1 MIGELIN
8 IYERLQRDGKAPK
21 YGYSVENVS
30 YGLDIDEAG
39 HVINL
44 IPFGKLVSNNFR
56 MRMEVPMHASNTSGI
71 KASFLCAKAPYL
83 LGEDAKGKSERAL
96 KEFEAAKEYHD
107 NIIIHPIDQASKAVL
122 AFFALPPQAGIVK
135 ELVGK
140 EAWNKVVNSRLVICL
155 GDRPLTRNS
164 VLQHFWETWYEQRK
178 NDEEGDESSIKPMQS
193 MVTGKTV
200 IPALTHP
207 LIKGVPGT
215 KPSGA
220 ALVSFNKKAFCSYNK
235 KQDTNAP
242 MSGYEA
248 FAYSTALN
256 IMLHDRQYCKTVNK
270 NSLTILCWAE
280 SGEVQYS
287 TQLFT
292 SLYADSSVDQKTLLR
307 TISELAEG
315 RPVVHDGINL
325 NPGEHFYILGLVP
338 NAARLSVS
346 FFLKDTFGRFM
357 QNVHKHYADLDIVRP
372 QYDDRTTLPV
382 WSLLAQTQPRTTNRQ
397 ASAEVSSSLIDE
409 LFRSILLGTSYPTS
423 LLNMIQIRIAAEHKV
438 NRDKAA
444 IIKAYYLRHANSA
457 CPKEVLQ
464 VSLNEKSN
472 DVPYVLGRLFALYE
486 EIQYK
491 ANINQANLKHKINTT
506 IVDQYFTNA
515 SIMPAVVFP
524 RLGDLANKHLHKL
537 PVALRNYYITQI
549 KNLMVRIGKSF
560 PTRLSLPEQGA
571 FQLGYYFQTQ
581 ERYSGD
587 KKIQDKKIDQEEGPA
602 YE

>member
-8 IYERLQRDGKAPK
+8 IYEQFQRDGKAPK

-39 HVINL
+39 HVINV
-44 IPFGKLVSNNFR
+44 IPFGELVSNNFR

-83 LGEDAKGKSERAL
+83 LGEDANGKSERAL
-96 KEFEAAKEYHD
+96 KKFETAKEYHK
-107 NIIIHPIDQASKAVL
+107 NIIIHPNDQASKAVL

-135 ELVGK
+135 GLLGK
-140 EAWNKVVNSRLVICL
+140 ASWAKFINSRLVICL
-155 GDRPLTRNS
+155 GGRPLTQNL
-164 VLQHFWETWYEQRK
+164 VLRHFWETWYEQRT
-178 NDEEGDESSIKPMQS
+178 NNEEGDESSIKPMQS
-193 MVTGKTV
+193 VVTGKTV

-220 ALVSFNKKAFCSYNK
+220 TLVSFNRKAFCSYNK
-235 KQDTNAP
+235 KQDMNAP

-256 IMLHDRQYCKTVNK
+256 NMLHDRLYCKIVNK
-270 NSLTILCWAE
+270 RSLTILCWAE

-287 TQLFT
+287 NQLFT
-292 SLYADSSVDQKTLLR
+292 SLYADSSVNQQTLLR
-307 TISELAEG
+307 TISELARG
-315 RPVVHDGINL
+315 KPVAHDGINL
-325 NPGEHFYILGLVP
+325 NPGEHFYILGLAP

-346 FFLKDTFGRFM
+346 FFLKDTFGHFM
-357 QNVHKHYADLDIVRP
+357 QNVHKHYKDLNIVRP
-372 QYDDRTTLPV
+372 MCDDRITLPV
-382 WSLLAQTQPRTTNRQ
+382 WSLLAQTQPSLANRQ
-397 ASAEVSSSLIDE
+397 AGAEVSSNLVDE
-409 LFRSILLGTSYPTS
+409 LLRSILLGTSYPTS
-423 LLNMIQIRIAAEHKV
+423 LLNKIQIRIHAEHKV

-444 IIKAYYLRHANSA
+444 IIKAYYLRHANNG

-464 VSLNEKSN
+464 VSLNKESN

-491 ANINQANLKHKINTT
+491 ANSKHGINTT
-506 IVDQYFTNA
+506 ISDQYFTNA

-524 RLGDLANKHLHKL
+524 RLGDLAKKHLRKL
-537 PVALRNYYITQI
+537 SVASRNSYINQI
-549 KNLMVRIGKSF
+549 KTLMMKIGEYF
-560 PTRLSLPEQGA
+560 PARLSLSEQGA
-571 FQLGYYFQTQ
+571 FQLGYYFQTH
-581 ERYSGD
+581 ERNNKD
-587 KKIQDKKIDQEEGPA
+587 KKIQKQDKKIDQEEVQTH
-602 YE
+602 E

>member
-8 IYERLQRDGKAPK
+8 LYERFQRDGKAPK

-44 IPFGKLVSNNFR
+44 IPFGKLVSNNFH
-56 MRMEVPMHASNTSGI
+56 MRMEVPTHASSTSGI

-83 LGEDAKGKSERAL
+83 LGEDTKGKSERAL
-96 KEFEAAKEYHD
+96 KEFEAAKEYHK
-107 NIIIHPIDQASKAVL
+107 NIIIHPDDQASKAVL

-135 ELVGK
+135 GLVGK
-140 EAWNKVVNSRLVICL
+140 ESWNKVVNSRLVICL
-155 GDRPLTRNS
+155 GGRPLTRNS
-164 VLQHFWETWYEQRK
+164 VLRHFWETWYEQRK

-235 KQDTNAP
+235 KQDANAP

-256 IMLHDRQYCKTVNK
+256 IMLHDRQYCKVVNK
-270 NSLTILCWAE
+270 NSLTILGWAE
-280 SGEVQYS
+280 SGKAQYS

-292 SLYADSSVDQKTLLR
+292 SLYSDSSVNQKTLIR
-307 TISELAEG
+307 TISELAKG
-315 RPVVHDGINL
+315 RPVAYDGINL
-325 NPGEHFYILGLVP
+325 NPGEHFYILGLAP

-346 FFLKDTFGRFM
+346 FFLKDTFGHFM
-357 QNVHKHYADLDIVRP
+357 QNVHKHYEDLNIVRP
-372 QYDDRTTLPV
+372 KYDDRITLPV
-382 WSLLAQTQPRTTNRQ
+382 WSLLAQTQPSSTNRQ
-397 ASAEVSSSLIDE
+397 ANAEVSSSLVDE
-409 LFRSILLGTSYPTS
+409 LLRSILLGTSYPTS
-423 LLNMIQIRIAAEHKV
+423 LLNMIQIRINAEHKV

-444 IIKAYYLRHANSA
+444 IIKAYYLRHANNG

-464 VSLNEKSN
+464 VSLNKESN
-472 DVPYVLGRLFALYE
+472 DVPYVLGRLFALFE
-486 EIQYK
+486 EIQYR
-491 ANINQANLKHKINTT
+491 ANTDHEVNTT
-506 IVDQYFTNA
+506 ISDQYFTNA

-524 RLGDLANKHLHKL
+524 RLGDLAKKHLRKL
-537 PVALRNYYITQI
+537 PVVLRNYYINQI
-549 KNLMVRIGKSF
+549 KKLMMRIGKSF
-560 PTRLSLPEQGA
+560 PARLSLPEQGA
-571 FQLGYYFQTQ
+571 FQLGYYFQTH
-581 ERYSGD
+581 ERYNGD
-587 KKIQDKKIDQEEGPA
+587 KKIQEQNKKIDQEEGQA
-602 YE
+602 HE